1 MASKEVML
9 TNNLM
14 DVDTEEEKYT
24 MHEIGLYDPLS
35 TNMKVACH
43 KLLSKIEQINQQ
55 NSSFSSIISEGQ
67 YEILNSYIINDNKNE
82 MNNTKKLLDC
92 ISDLLLIPALTL
104 NIANLFR
111 PILIDL
117 VSRWLSSNNND
128 TMEVDYDVLS
138 KVEKVAN
145 AFSLLL
151 PIEPQL
157 LR

>member
-9 TNNLM
+9 TNNPM
-14 DVDTEEEKYT
+14 DIDTEEEKYT
-24 MHEIGLYDPLS
+24 MHEICLYDPLS
-35 TNMKVACH
+35 INMKVACQ

-82 MNNTKKLLDC
+82 INNTKKLLDC
-92 ISDLLLIPALTL
+92 ISNLLLIPSLTL

-117 VSRWLSSNNND
+117 VSRWLLSNNND
-128 TMEVDYDVLS
+128 TMEVDYDVMS